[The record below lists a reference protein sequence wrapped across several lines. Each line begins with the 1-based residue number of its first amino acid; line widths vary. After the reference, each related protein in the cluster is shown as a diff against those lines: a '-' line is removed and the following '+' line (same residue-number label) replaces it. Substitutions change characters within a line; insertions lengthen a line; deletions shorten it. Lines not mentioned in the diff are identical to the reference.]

1 MLIALYIFVNILC
14 VTTSRSAS
22 TDDRMT
28 GTPTSPSELTE
39 MISETLTRYGAWS
52 TRREALSAAEDALDG
67 GRVTANEWNTSD
79 DEAVELAHSMA
90 ALLAE
95 ATAGQLAEGS

>member
-1 MLIALYIFVNILC
+1 MLYMLVNMLFVI
-14 VTTSRSAS
+14 TRKSAS

-28 GTPTSPSELTE
+28 GAPTSPRELTE
-39 MISETLTRYGAWS
+39 RISETLTRYGAWS

-79 DEAVELAHSMA
+79 DEAVKLAHSMA